1 MKQLLRIVLG
11 FLPLG
16 VGFLQNAYMMARMDT
31 LPPLMLIAL
40 GTLLLWGLLSYLTFD
55 GKSRVLS
62 QTLAFSAA
70 SLLALAL
77 VLVQE
82 LLLGHYWPNW
92 AGVASQ
98 FFFLPLINLT
108 GILPLHYLWLDDVV
122 ISLVLFFISLA
133 ICRKKQKVIQA
144 NESIRRFYGCSF
156 HTLSVVVGL
165 CGHRPL
171 RRGVFYCGSSMCAS
185 RSCIGT

>member
-1 MKQLLRIVLG
+1 MSLLGGGSRSRR
-11 FLPLG
+11 
-16 VGFLQNAYMMARMDT
+16 N
-31 LPPLMLIAL
+31 
-40 GTLLLWGLLSYLTFD
+40 SYAQRRRSAPETQKRT
-55 GKSRVLS
+55 GKSGVNRRKSTDTDRKKKRRTKLRLPSVHVSSRGVFLVVR
-62 QTLAFSAA
+62 A
-70 SLLALAL
+70 LLALAL

-144 NESIRRFYGCSF
+144 NEE
-156 HTLSVVVGL
+156 H
-165 CGHRPL
+165 P
-171 RRGVFYCGSSMCAS
+171 
-185 RSCIGT
+185 

>member
-62 QTLAFSAA
+62 QTLAFNAA
-70 SLLALAL
+70 IGVLGAGTWGMALARM
-77 VLVQE
+77 LVQE

-98 FFFLPLINLT
+98 FFFLPFINLT

-144 NESIRRFYGCSF
+144 NEE
-156 HTLSVVVGL
+156 H
-165 CGHRPL
+165 P
-171 RRGVFYCGSSMCAS
+171 
-185 RSCIGT
+185 

>member
-62 QTLAFSAA
+62 QTLAFNAA

-92 AGVASQ
+92 AGVASHQ
-98 FFFLPLINLT
+98 SDRHSPPALPL
-108 GILPLHYLWLDDVV
+108 
-122 ISLVLFFISLA
+122 A
-133 ICRKKQKVIQA
+133 R
-144 NESIRRFYGCSF
+144 
-156 HTLSVVVGL
+156 
-165 CGHRPL
+165 
-171 RRGVFYCGSSMCAS
+171 RRGHQSRPVFHQPSHLPQEAKGHTGKRRASVDFTDALFTHCPWLWVYVGIAPYEGAFFTAAAPCAPRAPAS
-185 RSCIGT
+185 VRSGYGW

>member
-11 FLPLG
+11 FLPLV

-62 QTLAFSAA
+62 QTLAFNAA

-133 ICRKKQKVIQA
+133 ICRKKQKVMQA
-144 NESIRRFYGCSF
+144 NEE
-156 HTLSVVVGL
+156 H
-165 CGHRPL
+165 P
-171 RRGVFYCGSSMCAS
+171 
-185 RSCIGT
+185 

>member
-62 QTLAFSAA
+62 QTLAFNAA
-70 SLLALAL
+70 SLLA
-77 VLVQE
+77 
-82 LLLGHYWPNW
+82 
-92 AGVASQ
+92 
-98 FFFLPLINLT
+98 LPLINLT

-144 NESIRRFYGCSF
+144 NEE
-156 HTLSVVVGL
+156 H
-165 CGHRPL
+165 P
-171 RRGVFYCGSSMCAS
+171 
-185 RSCIGT
+185 

>member
-40 GTLLLWGLLSYLTFD
+40 GTLLLWGLISYLTFD

-62 QTLAFSAA
+62 QT
-70 SLLALAL
+70 LAL

-144 NESIRRFYGCSF
+144 NEE
-156 HTLSVVVGL
+156 H
-165 CGHRPL
+165 P
-171 RRGVFYCGSSMCAS
+171 
-185 RSCIGT
+185 

>member
-16 VGFLQNAYMMARMDT
+16 VGFLQNACMMARMDT

-40 GTLLLWGLLSYLTFD
+40 GTLLLWGLISYLTFD
-55 GKSRVLS
+55 SKSRVLS
-62 QTLAFSAA
+62 QTLAFNAA

-82 LLLGHYWPNW
+82 LLCGALLAELGRRC
-92 AGVASQ
+92 SQ

-108 GILPLHYLWLDDVV
+108 GILPLHYLWLNDVV

-144 NESIRRFYGCSF
+144 NEE
-156 HTLSVVVGL
+156 H
-165 CGHRPL
+165 P
-171 RRGVFYCGSSMCAS
+171 
-185 RSCIGT
+185 

>member
-62 QTLAFSAA
+62 QTLAFNAA

-98 FFFLPLINLT
+98 FF
-108 GILPLHYLWLDDVV
+108 
-122 ISLVLFFISLA
+122 S
-133 ICRKKQKVIQA
+133 CRS
-144 NESIRRFYGCSF
+144 SI
-156 HTLSVVVGL
+156 
-165 CGHRPL
+165 
-171 RRGVFYCGSSMCAS
+171 
-185 RSCIGT
+185 

>member
-1 MKQLLRIVLG
+1 MAQGGQLMHELWKKIQQRGRRLRPAQLII
-11 FLPLG
+11 FA
-16 VGFLQNAYMMARMDT
+16 FAA
-31 LPPLMLIAL
+31 LIAL
-40 GTLLLWGLLSYLTFD
+40 GTLLLWGLISYLTFD

-62 QTLAFSAA
+62 QTLAFNAA

-144 NESIRRFYGCSF
+144 NEE
-156 HTLSVVVGL
+156 H
-165 CGHRPL
+165 P
-171 RRGVFYCGSSMCAS
+171 
-185 RSCIGT
+185 